1 MMAVTMDVFEAPM
14 IERMKRFALVTN
26 KSVGEAIRDR
36 APALARYLATAT
48 MPIAGLVKGSDG
60 GRNPKGYTKAAETL
74 GKRAVTRDIGRVYV
88 SPKTITRSIAESNGE
103 HGVAMAKGFTG
114 FLKKGDLQSAKA
126 ILDRSGIAAK
136 QLTIV
141 QWDGGTA
148 HRSARKQR
156 GRVSENRKPSI
167 TTDAKALKQYSD
179 MRRKNV
185 GFAKGGWINAV
196 KSMGGQMPKETPV
209 WVSRHNSPGH
219 GNDMTNDPTNPRY
232 SLTNEVNYLSTI
244 LSESYLIR
252 ATESFDKSMRKE
264 INIVCGKLARGE
276 SL

>member
-14 IERMKRFALVTN
+14 IERMKRLAMVTN
-26 KSVGEAIRDR
+26 RTVGEVIKLR

-48 MPIAGLVKGSDG
+48 MPIAGLTKDGSGSPDG
-60 GRNPKGYTKAAETL
+60 FSKAAEAL

-88 SPKTITRSIAESNGE
+88 SPKTITRSLAESNGE
-103 HGVAMAKGFTG
+103 HGEAMAKGFKG

-141 QWDGGTA
+141 QWDGGEA
-148 HRSARKQR
+148 HRKARNGR
-156 GRVSENRKPSI
+156 GRVSAGRKPQI
-167 TTDAKALKQYSD
+167 TTDAAALKKYSD

-185 GFAKGGWINAV
+185 GFAKGGWINAAASV
-196 KSMGGQMPKETPV
+196 GALPKSIPQ
-209 WVSRHNSPGH
+209 WVRRHASPGSAK
-219 GNDMTNDPTNPRY
+219 DMTDDGANPRFE
-232 SLTNEVNYLSTI
+232 LTDSVNYMTQI
-244 LSESYLIR
+244 MGEKYLIQ

-264 INIVCGKLARGE
+264 INIVCGKIAKGE